1 MHECAAMG
9 CTRSIPK
16 RMLMCGVHW
25 RQVPRDIQRLVWA
38 TYRPGQ
44 EEDRQPSPAYGDAM
58 RAAIQA
64 VARGKA
70 TPC

>member
-1 MHECAAMG
+1 
-9 CTRSIPK
+9 
-16 RMLMCGVHW
+16 MCGVHW